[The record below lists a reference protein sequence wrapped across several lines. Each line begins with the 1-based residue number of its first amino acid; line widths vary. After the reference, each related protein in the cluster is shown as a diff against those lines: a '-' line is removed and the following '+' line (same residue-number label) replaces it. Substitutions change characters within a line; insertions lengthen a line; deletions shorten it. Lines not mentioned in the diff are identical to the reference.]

1 MRVAVGQS
9 EMQMTMSMYEVQ
21 LIWTKSFYSS
31 MSKSLKVQH
40 NQMQLLHF
48 SDSYQKV
55 NKHAMERQNVL
66 PFKISNFLVKA
77 KVHWRDL

>member
-21 LIWTKSFYSS
+21 LIWTKTFYSS
-31 MSKSLKVQH
+31 MSKSLKC
-40 NQMQLLHF
+40 NYYIFLLHF

-55 NKHAMERQNVL
+55 NNHAMERQNVL
-66 PFKISNFLVKA
+66 PLKISNSL
-77 KVHWRDL
+77 